1 MTTISALE
9 ARADAA
15 REKLIASPVAG
26 YSSLMEWRLAWL
38 DGYYQGDLDG
48 VKRARQ
54 LELELRTAADQRYID
69 DEPRLRAVLE
79 SHLTADRLLASGDL
93 EPSTL
98 RGAVERM
105 QPAVENMRRSSSD
118 PTEGQMPEITKVV
131 LRAVVYLTYT
141 DEPGNDTIQGVQT
154 LYDAERDIEM
164 ALRKRDGNGR
174 TPLKYEVD
182 SIDVVDAEYM
192 DELEAFGRAQG

>member
-1 MTTISALE
+1 
-9 ARADAA
+9 
-15 REKLIASPVAG
+15 
-26 YSSLMEWRLAWL
+26 
-38 DGYYQGDLDG
+38 
-48 VKRARQ
+48 
-54 LELELRTAADQRYID
+54 
-69 DEPRLRAVLE
+69 
-79 SHLTADRLLASGDL
+79 
-93 EPSTL
+93 
-98 RGAVERM
+98 
-105 QPAVENMRRSSSD
+105 
-118 PTEGQMPEITKVV
+118 MPEITKVV